1 MYTEVEKLRND
12 QRYMENEY
20 ASFQLRWANVREEK
34 SRVANRLEQ
43 IKRIE
48 EELDRFTEEKNQI
61 ELEEKVIVLLLIF
74 YTCMIIIVSF
84 S

>member
-1 MYTEVEKLRND
+1 
-12 QRYMENEY
+12 MENEY